1 MRAVVLAQGPDLA
14 QGKTLPGLDNVDVY
28 ARMTRLPGIPA
39 APNDGNPATLLPALR
54 VPPAARPE

>member
-1 MRAVVLAQGPDLA
+1 
-14 QGKTLPGLDNVDVY
+14 Y